1 MGLKGVC
8 CQQRARAKASKRQL
22 ASKATSPG
30 LLLMRLPQTMTT
42 RKMCS
47 RIMSCLMTVTWRT
60 DSVMLSHSEA
70 MLNAY
75 RCADNRHDEASHSLC
90 RDQDSPY
97 TLITVCI
104 VDLPERPV
112 LMR

>member
-8 CQQRARAKASKRQL
+8 CQQRARVKGKRQL

-60 DSVMLSHSEA
+60 DAVSLSSYTKGIRLVPMVILMKQYTACVETRTACVSLSVTPG
-70 MLNAY
+70 
-75 RCADNRHDEASHSLC
+75 DNCL
-90 RDQDSPY
+90 QY
-97 TLITVCI
+97 VQ
-104 VDLPERPV
+104 
-112 LMR
+112 